1 MIDLMYTAKIDSCKD
16 KWGHGVTYRFNLSGL
31 LLLVLLLAGCE
42 KNDSTTIVLGDH
54 VVDKTTVLSTI
65 SDEGQPPSVPP
76 SLGMG
81 LHVPPAPSVQLIFS
95 KNGGGVAFSAET
107 DDKVYVVHNGRAGK
121 QYDAVGAIA
130 LSPDGSRIAYGA
142 LVAGKWRMIVDGIEG
157 AAFSTVK
164 SPLFSPDGNHLA
176 YQALSG
182 EKWYLVV
189 DTTLNPG
196 TNKRFLDHQFSGD
209 SRHIAYI
216 DDADEKNR
224 GRLVVSD
231 LAFARQTIISPGV
244 IGMTVNRN
252 GSRIAAITVRDNRQQ
267 IVECS
272 FDRPD
277 AVKTGPPYSVIHNP
291 AFGPEGVALAYGAER
306 DGRRIMVLNDREEM
320 LPVGGSLV
328 EAPVVRPG
336 QKGVGAIILLNN
348 QAGFHECFIGEATT
362 ERRYDEANGLTYN
375 RDGSAHAYSAREGNK
390 WFVVVNGVDGAA
402 FDRVISP
409 KFSPN
414 GKYLVYRARKDG
426 KRFVVVAKKTGKI
439 IRQHPSYEQV
449 FDVEFTADGK
459 SVAYGVK
466 DGQQLV
472 WRVESL

>member
-1 MIDLMYTAKIDSCKD
+1 
-16 KWGHGVTYRFNLSGL
+16 VTYRFNISRLFL
-31 LLLVLLLAGCE
+31 FVLLLAGCE
-42 KNDSTTIVLGDH
+42 KNDSTTIVSGSR
-54 VVDKTTVLSTI
+54 VVDKTTLLATI
-65 SDEGQPPSVPP
+65 SGEGQSPSVPP

-81 LHVPPAPSVQLIFS
+81 LHVPPAPSIQLIFS
-95 KNGGGVAFSAET
+95 KHGGGVAYSAEIN
-107 DDKVYVVHNGRAGK
+107 DKSYVVHNGRAGK

-130 LSPDGSRIAYGA
+130 LSPDGRRIAYGA
-142 LVAGKWRMIVDGIEG
+142 LDAGKWRMVADNIEG

-189 DTTLNPG
+189 DTTPNPG

-224 GRLVVSD
+224 GRLVISD
-231 LAFARQTIISPGV
+231 LAFARQAIITSGA
-244 IGMTVNRN
+244 IGMTMNRS
-252 GSRIAAITVRDNRQQ
+252 GSRIAAITVRDNRQH

-277 AVKTGPPYSVIHNP
+277 AIKTGPTYTEIHDP
-291 AFGPEGVALAYGAER
+291 AFAPDGFALAYGAER
-306 DGRRIMVLNDREEM
+306 DGRRILVFNDREEI

-328 EAPVVRPG
+328 EPPVVRPD
-336 QKGVGAIILLNN
+336 QKGVGSIISLNN
-348 QAGFHECFIGEATT
+348 QATFHQFFSDEGKV
-362 ERRYDEANGLTYN
+362 ERSYDEANGLIYSS
-375 RDGSAHAYSAREGNK
+375 DGSAHAYAARKDNN
-390 WFVVVNGVDGAA
+390 WFVVVNGVDGAS